1 MIEKTKNGIDV
12 PRVFLRVPLRDNE
25 MMLMENTQIRGVVEN
40 MLMCLAKGL
49 NISRQ
54 ICPIEVLKC
63 VY

>member
-1 MIEKTKNGIDV
+1 MMAETKEGIDV

-25 MMLMENTQIRGVVEN
+25 VLLMENAKIRGIVEN
-40 MLMCLAKGL
+40 MLVCLSKGL

>member
-25 MMLMENTQIRGVVEN
+25 MLLMENTQIRGVVEN
-40 MLMCLAKGL
+40 MLMCLSKGL